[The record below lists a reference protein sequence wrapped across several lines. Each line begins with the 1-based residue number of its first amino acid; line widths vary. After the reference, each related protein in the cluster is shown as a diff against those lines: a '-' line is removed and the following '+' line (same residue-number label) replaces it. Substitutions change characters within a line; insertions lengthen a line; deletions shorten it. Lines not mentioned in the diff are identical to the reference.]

1 MNPTLTVPSPPV
13 ASPAVGPA
21 NATAAVPQLG
31 WRKIVLLSAGA
42 VAAFHLAYA
51 APALS
56 FLTVVYLFCLFE
68 LSAISTS
75 RRAFY
80 IGLAI
85 GVAVC
90 APRMDFLWLIF
101 KMAAIPLWLVIALW
115 HGLFLVLA
123 RQARQHCRP
132 VLVVLLVPLL
142 WLGLEYF
149 RSEIYFLKFS
159 WFNAGY
165 AFAGNLPNAPLASL
179 GVYGIGW
186 FLMTLAV
193 VVAQLPRNKALAS
206 GLGAL
211 LALGIITN
219 SALISP
225 PSPAPTNSKGPFV
238 AGIQL
243 EFPIESELPAYL
255 DKVLQK
261 YPAADIV
268 VLSEY
273 TLDGPPPEPLKNW
286 CRQHAKHLVVGGKD
300 PVPNNQFY
308 NTAFVVGPT
317 GEVIFKQVKNVP
329 IQFFADG
336 LPAPERTL
344 WNSPWGR
351 IGLAVCY
358 DLNYR
363 RVIDDFIRLG
373 AQALIIPTM
382 DVTDWGE
389 NQHRL
394 HGRVAPIRSAEY
406 RVPIFRLCSSGFSQL
421 TDRDGRVLASAGF
434 PGQEE
439 IMGGTLSI
447 GSAGRL
453 PFDAL
458 PAPLATLATLLF
470 AAWCAVQSWKSR
482 RVATT
487 SSSPAQ

>member
-1 MNPTLTVPSPPV
+1 MNPTLTIPSTPV
-13 ASPAVGPA
+13 APPA
-21 NATAAVPQLG
+21 NVPARATAEVAQLS
-31 WRKIVLLSAGA
+31 WRKILLLSAGA
-42 VAAFHLAYA
+42 VAAFHLSYA

-80 IGLAI
+80 VGLAI

-101 KMAAIPLWLVIALW
+101 RMAAIPLWLVIALW

-123 RQARQHCRP
+123 RHARLRCRP
-132 VLVVLLVPLL
+132 VLVAIIVPLL

-165 AFAGNLPNAPLASL
+165 AFAGNLPNAALGFL

-193 VVAQLPRNKALAS
+193 VVAQLPRNKALAP

-219 SALISP
+219 RALISP
-225 PSPAPTNSKGPFV
+225 PSPAPADAKGPVV

-243 EFPIESELPAYL
+243 EFPIESELPGYL

-261 YPAADIV
+261 HPAADIV

-286 CRQHAKHLVVGGKD
+286 CRQHARHLVVGGKD
-300 PVPNNQFY
+300 PLPNNQFY

-317 GEVIFKQVKNVP
+317 GEIIFKQVKNVP

-421 TDRDGRVLASAGF
+421 TDRDGRVLASAGY

-439 IMGGTLSI
+439 IIGGTLTIDSP
-447 GSAGRL
+447 GRL
-453 PFDAL
+453 PLDAL
-458 PAPLATLATLLF
+458 LAPLATLVTLLF
-470 AAWCAVQSWKSR
+470 AAWSAFQAWKSR
-482 RVATT
+482 AVPGRASRPV
-487 SSSPAQ
+487 

>member
-1 MNPTLTVPSPPV
+1 MNLTLTATEPPV
-13 ASPAVGPA
+13 APIALAPA
-21 NATAAVPQLG
+21 NATTRAGQLD
-31 WRKIVLLSAGA
+31 WPRTVLLAAGA

-51 APALS
+51 ASAAS
-56 FLTVVYLFCLFE
+56 FLTLIYLFCLFE
-68 LSAISTS
+68 LSAIATS

-80 IGLAI
+80 VGLTI

-90 APRMDFLWLIF
+90 APRMDFLWTIF

-123 RQARQHCRP
+123 RQVRLRCRP
-132 VLVVLLVPLL
+132 VLVLLLVPLL

-165 AFAGNLPNAPLASL
+165 AFAGNLPSAPLGLL

-186 FLMTLAV
+186 FLMTIAV
-193 VVAQLPRNKALAS
+193 GVAQLPRKQALAS
-206 GLGAL
+206 GFAAL
-211 LALGIITN
+211 LALGIIAN
-219 SALISP
+219 RALVFP
-225 PSPAPTNSKGPFV
+225 ASPAPTNSKGPVV

-243 EFPIESELPAYL
+243 EFPIDSELPGYL
-255 DKVLQK
+255 DQVLRK
-261 YPAADIV
+261 HPTADIV

-273 TLDGPPPEPLKNW
+273 TLDGPPPESLKNW

-300 PVPNNQFY
+300 PLPNNQFY

-317 GEVIFKQVKNVP
+317 GEIIFKQVKNVP

-336 LPAPERTL
+336 LPAPVRTL

-363 RVIDDFIRLG
+363 RVIDDLIRLG

-394 HGRVAPIRSAEY
+394 HARVAPIRSAEF
-406 RVPIFRLCSSGFSQL
+406 RVPIFRLCSSGISQL
-421 TDRDGRVLASAGF
+421 TDREGRVLASAGF

-439 IMGGTLSI
+439 IIGGILPI
-447 GSAGRL
+447 GNAGRL
-453 PFDAL
+453 PLDTL
-458 PAPLATLATLLF
+458 LAPLATLVTLFL
-470 AAWCAVQSWKSR
+470 AVWSAIQAWKSR
-482 RVATT
+482 TIALPA
-487 SSSPAQ
+487 SSRSR

>member
-1 MNPTLTVPSPPV
+1 MNPTLTVHPTPAAPPTP
-13 ASPAVGPA
+13 APAHPAVA
-21 NATAAVPQLG
+21 IAHLSWKKTL
-31 WRKIVLLSAGA
+31 LLSAGA

-80 IGLAI
+80 VGLAI

-123 RQARQHCRP
+123 RQARLRCRP
-132 VLVVLLVPLL
+132 VFVVLLVPLL

-165 AFAGNLPNAPLASL
+165 AFAGNLPNAPLGFL

-193 VVAQLPRNKALAS
+193 GVAQLLRNKALAP

-219 SALISP
+219 SALLSP
-225 PSPAPTNSKGPFV
+225 PSPAPTEAKGPVV

-261 YPAADIV
+261 HPAADIV

-286 CRQHAKHLVVGGKD
+286 CRQHGKHLVVGGKD
-300 PVPNNQFY
+300 PLPNNQFY

-317 GEVIFKQVKNVP
+317 GEVVFKQVKNVP

-336 LPAPERTL
+336 LPAPERKL

-394 HGRVAPIRSAEY
+394 HGRVAPIRAAEY

-421 TDRDGRVLASAGF
+421 TDRDGRVQASAGF

-439 IMGGTLSI
+439 IIGGTLSI
-447 GSAGRL
+447 GGAGRL

-458 PAPLATLATLLF
+458 LAPLATLVTLLF
-470 AAWCAVQSWKSR
+470 AAWSAVQSWKLRAVPVPASR
-482 RVATT
+482 P
-487 SSSPAQ
+487 SH